1 MAKITT
7 SNIRTGI
14 LVFVTAVP
22 LTTITI
28 IVWWYWGVRG
38 IADSPPPSHPFPP
51 TPPPPPSHPPAPT
64 LNMIKGIIN
73 NVSLRLKGRLYFQGG
88 CDIQP

>member
-38 IADSPPPSHPFPP
+38 IADPPPSFSPSSFPSFSP
-51 TPPPPPSHPPAPT
+51 YSPSSSFPSSCSDIEHD
-64 LNMIKGIIN
+64 
-73 NVSLRLKGRLYFQGG
+73 QG
-88 CDIQP
+88 DH